1 MIFEDIFVNI
11 SDWIGLAD
19 KDDSITKRYEIRKA
33 FFFDNIL
40 QSQVSQMTLEV

>member
-1 MIFEDIFVNI
+1 MIFEDIFVNT
-11 SDWIGLAD
+11 SDWVDLAD
-19 KDDSITKRYEIRKA
+19 KDDSITKRCEIKKA